1 MKGNDK
7 MIKPVVITTDSCSE
21 ILPELAEKYS
31 VGVVPLHVFIDGKEY
46 RDGEDV
52 TIDDIYEAY
61 DTKKII
67 ATTSVVVVAEYL
79 DFFKKYTDKGASVVY
94 ISFSSGLSSCY
105 QNACIAAQELKEEG
119 AEVHVIDSCSLSQ
132 SMCYLIIKAAEL
144 RDAGL
149 SAQEIVPQVEALVP
163 KLNMTFVVNSLEFLK
178 KGGRCSALAAF
189 GANILGIKPRIDLA
203 QGKMG
208 IGKKYRGKLENV
220 HIQYLDD
227 MLASGDFDMQRVF
240 ISHTG
245 LSSDRVD
252 LIVKHLKKTTKFKEI
267 IVGTSNCVVCSHG
280 GKDAM
285 AILLLHK

>member
-1 MKGNDK
+1 

-21 ILPELAEKYS
+21 ISPELAEKYS

-46 RDGEDV
+46 RDGENV

-67 ATTSVVVVAEYL
+67 ATTSAVVVAEYL

-94 ISFSSGLSSCY
+94 VSFSSGLSSCY
-105 QNACIAAQELKEEG
+105 QNACIAAQELKEKG
-119 AEVHVIDSCSLSQ
+119 AEVHVIDSRSLSQ

-144 RDAGL
+144 RDEGL
-149 SAQEIVPQVEALVP
+149 SAQEIVPQIEALVP

-189 GANILGIKPRIDLA
+189 GANILGIKPRIDLVD
-203 QGKMG
+203 GSMG

-220 HIQYLDD
+220 HIQYLDE

-252 LIVKHLKKTTKFKEI
+252 LIVKHLRKTTKFKEI
-267 IVGTSNCVVCSHG
+267 IVGTCNCVVCSHG